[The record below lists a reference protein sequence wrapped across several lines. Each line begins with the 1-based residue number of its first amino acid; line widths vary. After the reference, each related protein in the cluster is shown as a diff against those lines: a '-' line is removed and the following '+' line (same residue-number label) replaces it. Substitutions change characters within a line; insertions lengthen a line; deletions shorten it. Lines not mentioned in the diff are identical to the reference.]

1 MRKVMKRIAT
11 LITAV
16 MMMLTM
22 CIPVMAADT
31 ADTTTALTGIPS
43 AADRGTMTITGL
55 KKGDTV
61 TWYPIAKAQYDG
73 GGFTGYKTVVDGSPK
88 DITAPTAD
96 EMTSL
101 AKNATILAQTD
112 TLTATAAADGPVTV
126 SAPVGEYVAV
136 VTSVDP
142 SRIYNPI
149 LSSVYYST
157 DGQSII
163 GGTVKAGDKYIING
177 TSSYAKST
185 DETSGKKVNPGKSA
199 TSTRD
204 NGDDVAIGDKLHFEL
219 TGLIPSYSKQYTTVT
234 YKIND
239 EMDGS
244 LDLDA
249 GSIKVL
255 VGGKEVAADGTVYSV
270 TTHEHSFELYF
281 QQSYILGL
289 AGNDDAG
296 RAVTVTYDAKLN
308 ANATLNF
315 DANNNKATFT
325 YTNKPD
331 SSTTTEEHKT
341 YQYTFAIDGNING
354 SQKQINRKGHELI
367 KVNEKGE
374 PVNEPKWID
383 DGTDETT
390 IENGLAGAEFTLTN
404 DTTKKVYTATTDTN
418 GYFNGFT
425 GLDAGTYTLV
435 ETKAPA
441 GYSLNTTKHTVVIAA
456 SYNDDGTLKDYS
468 ITIDGK
474 NTSHYTATYES
485 GAVKT
490 ITTIGKTVT
499 TYIKNTKLN
508 SLPSTGGMGTYL
520 FTGIGAVIIAAALG
534 LFFHGKKSSG
544 SASE

>member
-1 MRKVMKRIAT
+1 MKKVWKRIAT

-31 ADTTTALTGIPS
+31 TDTTTALTGTPS
-43 AADRGTMTITGL
+43 VADRGTMTITGL
-55 KKGDTV
+55 KKGDIV
-61 TWYPIAKAQYDG
+61 TWYPIAKAQYDE

-96 EMTSL
+96 EVTSL

-136 VTSVDP
+136 VTSADP

-163 GGTVKAGDKYIING
+163 GGTVKAGDKYTING

-199 TSTRD
+199 TNPND
-204 NGDDVAIGDKLHFEL
+204 NGEDAAIGDTIPFEL

-234 YKIND
+234 YTISD
-239 EMDGS
+239 LMDNG
-244 LDLDA
+244 LTLDA
-249 GSIKVL
+249 SSIKVS
-255 VGGKEVAADGTVYSV
+255 VGGTAVDASGTTYLV
-270 TTHEHSFELYF
+270 TTHDHSFEISF
-281 QQSYILGL
+281 VQDYIRGL
-289 AGNDDAG
+289 ADKEADG
-296 RAVTVTYDAKLN
+296 RKVKVTYNATLN

-331 SSTTTEEHKT
+331 GSTTSEEHKT

-354 SQKQINRKGHELI
+354 SQKLINRKGHELI

-374 PVNEPKWID
+374 PVSEPQWID
-383 DGTDETT
+383 DGTVETT
-390 IENGLAGAEFTLTN
+390 IENGLANAEFTLTN
-404 DTTKKVYTATTDTN
+404 NTTKKVYTATTDAN

-435 ETKAPA
+435 ETKAPK
-441 GYSLNTTKHTVVIAA
+441 GYSVNTTKHTVVISA

-485 GAVKT
+485 GEVKT
-490 ITTIGKTVT
+490 ITTTDKLVT
-499 TYIKNTKLN
+499 TYIKNTKMN

-520 FTGIGAVIIAAALG
+520 FTALGAAIIAVALG
-534 LFFHGKKSSG
+534 LYFHGKKSSART
-544 SASE
+544 SD